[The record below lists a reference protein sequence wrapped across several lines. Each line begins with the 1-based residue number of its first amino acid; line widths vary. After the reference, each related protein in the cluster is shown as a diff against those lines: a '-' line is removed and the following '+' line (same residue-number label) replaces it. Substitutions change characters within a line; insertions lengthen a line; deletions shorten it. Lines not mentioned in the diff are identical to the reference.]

1 MPNHA
6 ESNIPALSLA
16 GVEVTEDEALQYLD
30 RYAVGLPAT
39 VCVYDYGGKTD
50 KPIAGSNTV
59 TYTDIARLVII
70 NANLRA
76 RDVVSLMNPIPASL
90 WAAVPLDADFRD
102 LPEDPTGL
110 PLYEALTALYR
121 VFRVPGIKNAKATK
135 LLHLKRPGL
144 VPIIDSVATKAY
156 AVTAQNMA
164 AKFVR
169 KEPMYWAAVWRDAR
183 SNAEALDGIRA
194 DLVRHGHAQALVA
207 RLPLLRLHDI
217 LVWSRFS
224 GRAEPGDRAS
234 GPLTA

>member
-1 MPNHA
+1 MK
-6 ESNIPALSLA
+6 
-16 GVEVTEDEALQYLD
+16 VTEDEALQYLD
-30 RYAVGLPAT
+30 RYAVRLEAT
-39 VCVYDYGGKTD
+39 VQLYDYGGDTSR
-50 KPIAGSNTV
+50 PIEGANSV

-70 NANLRA
+70 NSNLKA
-76 RDVVSLMNPIPASL
+76 RDVVSLMKPIAASL
-90 WAAVPLDADFRD
+90 WADVPLDADFRE
-102 LPEDPTGL
+102 LSEDPTGL

-144 VPIIDSVATKAY
+144 VPIIDSVATNAY

-183 SNAEALDGIRA
+183 SNAEALEGIRA
-194 DLVRHGHAQALVA
+194 DLARRGRPQALVA

-224 GRAEPGDRAS
+224 GRPEPRDRAS
-234 GPLTA
+234 RPLTT